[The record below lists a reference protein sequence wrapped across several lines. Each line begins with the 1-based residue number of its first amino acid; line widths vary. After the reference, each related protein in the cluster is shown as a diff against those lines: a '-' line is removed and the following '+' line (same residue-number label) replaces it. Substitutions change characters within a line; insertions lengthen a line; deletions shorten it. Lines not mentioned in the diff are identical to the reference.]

1 MIRTAVR
8 TLAAVSVAAALTACS
23 STHTQA
29 DANAPQT
36 VDQRRA
42 QAQRDFDKAQEL
54 TVAGQYEDAINLY
67 KEAVTLDP
75 KHMLAWYYLGVLCNH
90 QNRYAEAVE
99 AWRVAADIDTSD
111 PRAYFA
117 LGLQYQE
124 LGILAD
130 AAACY
135 NRALERDP
143 SHLPSLKKSVEVDQL
158 RDIYTDVT
166 LDRIRKA
173 LLRETDPKWGD
184 YLRLMQIKA
193 EERVARAGGNTGH

>member
-1 MIRTAVR
+1 MIRTAAR
-8 TLAAVSVAAALTACS
+8 TLAAATVAAALTACS
-23 STHTQA
+23 STHSQT